1 MITPG
6 LVKRA
11 LVRAAQWRL
20 FLFAPLVL
28 LLPTAAAL
36 VPIARFLGEQL
47 DHAIRWKELTPR
59 LDSAGFFDL
68 VKLLGQ
74 KDTGAQLSPG
84 LQLGFLLMIALSPL
98 LAGAALT
105 VAGKDEPPPL
115 RELFQGA
122 AGLYGRLL
130 RMEAMSL
137 IPYGL
142 AAAALGGLGAWQGK
156 LADKAITQAHV
167 TATGRW
173 FTAAMIVLAV
183 VANLLV
189 DAGRAWFVAQ
199 PQRRSAFFALG
210 AGVKLVFRR
219 PIAALSVSLASS
231 LVGLGLA
238 AGVLLLRQQITQSGG
253 GAVLLA
259 LVLGLLSSALV
270 SYAHSARL
278 CGLVELAHADAADR
292 ARAAPA
298 PFEME
303 PPKTSPP
310 PASPVHAVPET
321 LPVDYGRS
329 AEPEVEPALDDTS
342 AALAAASGPPAR
354 VEEAP
359 AAPAAAPVFTPIAA
373 PELSVPPPFAA
384 APFLE
389 SPLSA
394 PPPVAAPLAAPVAPA
409 PVAAPFAAVE
419 PSASV
424 VAAAAPGAPPPA
436 DPAAGK
442 GAS

>member
-1 MITPG
+1 VITPG

-20 FLFAPLVL
+20 FVFAPLVL

-36 VPIARFLGEQL
+36 VPIARFLGEQF
-47 DHAIRWKELTPR
+47 DHAPRWKELTAR
-59 LDSAGFFDL
+59 LDSAAFTDL
-68 VKLLGQ
+68 VKVLGQ

-84 LQLGFLLMIALSPL
+84 FQLGFLLMIALSPL

-105 VAGKDEPPPL
+105 AAGKDEPPTL

-130 RMEAMSL
+130 RMEVASL

-142 AAAALGGLGAWQGK
+142 GVAALGGLGAWQGK
-156 LADKAITQAHV
+156 LAEKALTQAQV
-167 TATGRW
+167 TSTGRW
-173 FTAAMIVLAV
+173 FNAAMVVLAV
-183 VANLLV
+183 VSTLLV
-189 DAGRAWFVAQ
+189 DAGRAWFIAQ

-219 PIAALSVSLASS
+219 PIAALAVSIAPS

-238 AGVLLLRQQITQSGG
+238 AAVVLLRQQITQSGG

-259 LVLGLLSSALV
+259 LALGLLASALV
-270 SYAHSARL
+270 SYSHAARL
-278 CGLVELAHADAADR
+278 CGLVELAQSDAADR
-292 ARAAPA
+292 VRAAPVR
-298 PFEME
+298 FEME

-310 PASPVHAVPET
+310 PVRDVPVT
-321 LPVDYGRS
+321 MPVDYGPS
-329 AEPEVEPALDDTS
+329 AEPQPEVEPALDDTS
-342 AALAAASGPPAR
+342 AALAVAFGAPARSVEAPVAPPAP
-354 VEEAP
+354 AP
-359 AAPAAAPVFTPIAA
+359 AVGAPVFTPLAA
-373 PELSVPPPFAA
+373 PELSVPPPVAA

-394 PPPVAAPLAAPVAPA
+394 PPPPAAPVAAAEPVAPAAPA
-409 PVAAPFAAVE
+409 PGTT
-419 PSASV
+419 
-424 VAAAAPGAPPPA
+424 PG
-436 DPAAGK
+436 DSG
-442 GAS
+442 GA